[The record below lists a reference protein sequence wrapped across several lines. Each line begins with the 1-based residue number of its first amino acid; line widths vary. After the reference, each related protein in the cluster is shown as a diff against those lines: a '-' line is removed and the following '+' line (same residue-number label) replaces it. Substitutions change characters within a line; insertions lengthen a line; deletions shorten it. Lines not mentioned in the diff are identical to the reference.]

1 MIITFY
7 IMYKNQFF
15 LNLLKQKIVFALIIM
30 IKLSKNN
37 LYTLYYNN

>member
-1 MIITFY
+1 
-7 IMYKNQFF
+7 MYKNQFF

>member
-15 LNLLKQKIVFALIIM
+15 FKFVKAKLFFALIIM

>member
-37 LYTLYYNN
+37 LYKLYYNN